1 MGITAL
7 FIALLIVLIFLVA
20 NIPRL
25 SLGKKI
31 LIVISVLFLFLAI
44 LAILFATQFD
54 GGRRRLLDYKA
65 IERDK

>member
-7 FIALLIVLIFLVA
+7 FLILLIVLIFLVS

-31 LIVISVLFLFLAI
+31 LIVISLMLLFFAI

-54 GGRRRLLDYKA
+54 GGRRPLLEKEA
-65 IERDK
+65 MEINK

>member
-7 FIALLIVLIFLVA
+7 FLILLIVLIFLVS

-31 LIVISVLFLFLAI
+31 LIVISVLLLCFAI
-44 LAILFATQFD
+44 LALLFATQFD
-54 GGRRRLLDYKA
+54 GGRRPLLENEA